1 MGREAPASELA
12 QAFTSYADQLLDRL
26 QRLERRALTLEL
38 VVEILVQDGAAG
50 SQLRRAVLR
59 KLEEELR
66 HCVIANS
73 PNLEAVAALAGMMLE
88 LLPDQSGA
96 REHVAAAG

>member
-12 QAFTSYADQLLDRL
+12 QAFTSYANQLLDRL

-50 SQLRRAVLR
+50 FQLRRAVLR
-59 KLEEELR
+59 KLNRVEFEKHGFEGVGL
-66 HCVIANS
+66 
-73 PNLEAVAALAGMMLE
+73 AVC
-88 LLPDQSGA
+88 PPT
-96 REHVAAAG
+96 